1 MANVN
6 ILKEVRSESG
16 MSPKTFSFNT
26 IENTVQLC
34 EALGIN
40 TATWHI
46 KENRWSAKGV
56 IVPSEAFRIGSLK
69 QIAMGAAKS
78 FGRQISGG
86 AYYTV
91 TISD

>member
-6 ILKEVRSESG
+6 ILKEVRSESTN
-16 MSPKTFSFNT
+16 SSKTFSFST
-26 IENTVQLC
+26 VQNTVQLC

-46 KENRWSAKGV
+46 KENRWSAKTV

-69 QIAMGAAKS
+69 QIAMGVAKS

-86 AYYTV
+86 AYYIV